1 MIISVETATKSLD
14 YDWYSESGSKGDAR
28 PRTVITENSASF
40 AFYAERNNG
49 GWSATILNLWIPEQK
64 DQNGRRIRLS
74 VRFDELESEAQ
85 ARALALAYLALP
97 LEKISSFR
105 YARYSAELA
114 ECYGV
119 AEDGSPV
126 LQFDKMKQWA
136 ESAIARADLTKPCTP
151 ASSAC
156 FAEIDKSAMTEI
168 GELQSHLR
176 TYALRDK
183 NGMRILF
190 DDGYVEGL
198 ETDVDIIITICDT
211 GSKIEHTPF
220 VQATAKDADAENAF
234 CMKARH
240 YAAELE
246 KQVESSEITKKIKE
260 HDLTKKLVAGCVIL
274 GILLVISVL
283 MWSATSKTCQK
294 LLIVQTSIKP
304 ADLKFRIENASREK
318 QTPNSEEM
326 KILPPSASDCGP
338 TSGPKELKL
347 QIPDTPA
354 GEITL
359 EIQNEPTGCNLM
371 LNGKKLNKGADG
383 KYSLPKQGGILQILQ
398 PKS

>member
-136 ESAIARADLTKPCTP
+136 ESAIVRAGLTKPCTP

-156 FAEIDKSAMTEI
+156 FAEIDKSAITEI

-220 VQATAKDADAENAF
+220 AQAAAKKADAEKKS
-234 CMKARH
+234 C
-240 YAAELE
+240 
-246 KQVESSEITKKIKE
+246 EITMKIKD
-260 HDLTKKLVAGCVIL
+260 HDLAKKLIAGCVVL
-274 GILLVISVL
+274 GILFVVSLL
-283 MWSATSKTCQK
+283 MWATSSKTCQK

-304 ADLKFRIENASREK
+304 SDLKFRIENASREK

-359 EIQNEPTGCNLM
+359 EIQNEPTGCSLM

-383 KYSLPKQGGILQILQ
+383 KYSLPKQSGTLQILQ

>member
-1 MIISVETATKSLD
+1 MIISIETATKSLD

-105 YARYSAELA
+105 YARYSADLA
-114 ECYGV
+114 ACYGV
-119 AEDGSPV
+119 AEDGTP
-126 LQFDKMKQWA
+126 LLLFDKMKQWA

-156 FAEIDKSAMTEI
+156 FAEIDKSAITEI
-168 GELQSHLR
+168 GELKRHLR

-183 NGMRILF
+183 YGMRILF

-198 ETDVDIIITICDT
+198 ETDVDIIITTCDT
-211 GSKIEHTPF
+211 SSRIQYTPF
-220 VQATAKDADAENAF
+220 KQEKAKDPASPKVTVKDGLAAARELAGDRLRQIRVIVD
-234 CMKARH
+234 KAPEPTKKWCAGCLLVSIVALLILVIGLIPSPRSI
-240 YAAELE
+240 L
-246 KQVESSEITKKIKE
+246 VESTLKTLHLKIQGKE
-260 HDLTKKLVAGCVIL
+260 YTIG
-274 GILLVISVL
+274 
-283 MWSATSKTCQK
+283 
-294 LLIVQTSIKP
+294 
-304 ADLKFRIENASREK
+304 ASREIK
-318 QTPNSEEM
+318 LKPTPSGIVELQITDIPPGSPVKLNGTEIGTGPGTYTIPDDGGSLQ
-326 KILPPSASDCGP
+326 ILPP
-338 TSGPKELKL
+338 
-347 QIPDTPA
+347 
-354 GEITL
+354 
-359 EIQNEPTGCNLM
+359 
-371 LNGKKLNKGADG
+371 
-383 KYSLPKQGGILQILQ
+383 
-398 PKS
+398 KS